1 MTTKKLKITVS
12 GKVYDV
18 LVEVLE
24 ESGAPAIARP
34 LVAPVA
40 VSAPAPVFSAPKPAA
55 PAASGPGVVPAPL
68 AGIVVSV
75 DVNVGDK
82 VSAEQTVVMM
92 EAMKMQ
98 TAISSPATGTV
109 QEIYVKRGDTVT
121 EGSPLIKI
129 G

>member
-24 ESGAPAIARP
+24 DSGAPAVAARP
-34 LVAPVA
+34 VIAPVTIA
-40 VSAPAPVFSAPKPAA
+40 APVLSAPKPAS
-55 PAASGPGVVPAPL
+55 PMASGPGIVPAPL

-82 VSAEQTVVMM
+82 LTAEQTVVMM

-98 TAISSPATGTV
+98 TAISAPVGGTV
-109 QEIYVKRGDTVT
+109 TEIYVKRGDTVT

>member
-1 MTTKKLKITVS
+1 MATKKLKITVS

-24 ESGAPAIARP
+24 ETGAPVVSAPRVAS
-34 LVAPVA
+34 VAPVM
-40 VSAPAPVFSAPKPAA
+40 PTPVAAA
-55 PAASGPGVVPAPL
+55 PRPVAAASGPGVVAAPL

-75 DVNVGDK
+75 DVNVGDT
-82 VSAEQTVVMM
+82 VTADQTVIMM

-98 TAISSPATGTV
+98 TAIAAPAGGKIV
-109 QEIYVKRGDTVT
+109 EIYVKRGDTVT
-121 EGSPLIKI
+121 EGSPLVKV

>member
-24 ESGAPAIARP
+24 ESGAPAVARP
-34 LVAPVA
+34 VVAAP
-40 VSAPAPVFSAPKPAA
+40 APAPVMAAPKPAA

-75 DVNVGDK
+75 DVNVGDN
-82 VSAEQTVVMM
+82 VTADQTIVMM

-98 TAISSPATGTV
+98 TAISAPASGTIT
-109 QEIYVKRGDTVT
+109 EIYVKRGDTVT
-121 EGSPLIKI
+121 EGSPLVKI